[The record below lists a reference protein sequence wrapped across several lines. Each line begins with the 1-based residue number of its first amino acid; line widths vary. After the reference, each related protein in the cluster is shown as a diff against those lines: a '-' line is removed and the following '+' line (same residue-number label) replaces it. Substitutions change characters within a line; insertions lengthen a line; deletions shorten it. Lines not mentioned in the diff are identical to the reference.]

1 MCRELG
7 CSDDVKF
14 LGKTLDVSRLLA
26 ISDLFVLPSEK
37 ESFGLVALEAMAA
50 GIPVVSSNI
59 GGLAHLNINGVTG
72 YTSAVGDL
80 AKMSNDAISLLSDK
94 RKYNEFA
101 QNALSVAKKYDICEI
116 LPLYEA
122 VYREALDTI
131 K

>member
-1 MCRELG
+1 M
-7 CSDDVKF
+7 
-14 LGKTLDVSRLLA
+14 SRLLA

-72 YTSAVGDL
+72 YTSAVGDV

-94 RKYNEFA
+94 GKYNEFA
-101 QNALSVAKKYDICEI
+101 QNALSAAKEYDICKI
-116 LPLYEA
+116 LPLYES
-122 VYREALDTI
+122 VYREALETI